1 MDVPMKLFDSV
12 FVNCYRWQ
20 RFLLMWLKAVK
31 QKKKVVC
38 TSVLSVVKPFLQ
50 PPCWCTIVKRF
61 MARKEYMFAM
71 SAIKPL
77 SGQHISR
84 YLVITVDCS
93 VNSFFCFGLFAILM
107 KGNLLSHYL
116 SFPFTV
122 REVCIWERESKW

>member
-31 QKKKVVC
+31 QKKKVAC

-93 VNSFFCFGLFAILM
+93 VNSFCFGLFAILM
-107 KGNLLSHYL
+107 EGTYYPFT
-116 SFPFTV
+116 FPFLLTV
-122 REVCIWERESKW
+122 WEVCIRERESKW